1 MGRRVLRPGPIP
13 EVELKRYFP
22 VQDQGSPTNRSDAGP
37 RPSPGKGVVSPG
49 QLPSH
54 YAPSKPLRLH
64 ATSAATD
71 EWLIGLGAVAGDDT
85 LSATGDP
92 VEAAAR
98 LFDARY
104 RSDASSQSRHAVD
117 PVPAGGVRGATD
129 ERLGGG
135 PERQGVV

>member
-22 VQDQGSPTNRSDAGP
+22 GQDQGSPTNRSDAGP

-71 EWLIGLGAVAGDDT
+71 EWLIGFGAVAGDDT

-98 LFDARY
+98 LFDALY
-104 RSDASSQSRHAVD
+104 RADASSQQSEEHTSD
-117 PVPAGGVRGATD
+117 LPS
-129 ERLGGG
+129 LM
-135 PERQGVV
+135 